1 MPLACAGKASGWR
14 EPQSEDRPEGIEHR
28 RGWAGLVLVYEGDTM
43 EANLIQP
50 DAAFS
55 AAERD
60 AVYKCIFNRRDVR
73 GQFLPDPI
81 PDDVLARLLK
91 AAHHAP
97 SVGFMQPWDFIV
109 VRDTAIK
116 RKVQNAFQRAHL
128 QAAEM
133 FEDGQQRTY
142 RTLKLEGI
150 VEAPIGICIT
160 CDRSR
165 SGPVVIG
172 RTHQREMDL
181 YSAVCAVQNL
191 WLSAR
196 AENIGV
202 GWVSILRHDDLRDAL
217 GIPPSIQPI
226 AYLCVGYVS
235 HFFEKP
241 ELETAGWLPR
251 IPLADVLWIDR
262 WQARGDSDPLFEHV

>member
-1 MPLACAGKASGWR
+1 MK
-14 EPQSEDRPEGIEHR
+14 
-28 RGWAGLVLVYEGDTM
+28 GDTM
-43 EANLIQP
+43 ETNHPQT
-50 DAAFS
+50 DAEFS
-55 AAERD
+55 AGERD
-60 AVYKCIFNRRDVR
+60 AVYKCIYNRRDVR

-81 PDDVLARLLK
+81 PDDVLARLLR

-109 VRDTAIK
+109 VRSAEIK
-116 RKVQNAFQRAHL
+116 KRIRDAFQHAHL
-128 QAAEM
+128 EAAEM
-133 FEDGQQRTY
+133 FENEQQRTY
-142 RTLKLEGI
+142 RNLKLEGI
-150 VEAPIGICIT
+150 VDAPIGICVT

-172 RTHQREMDL
+172 RTHQPEMDL

-196 AENIGV
+196 AENIGL
-202 GWVSILRHDDLRDAL
+202 GWVSIMRHDDVREAL

-235 HFFEKP
+235 HFLQKP
-241 ELETAGWLPR
+241 ELQAAGWLPR
-251 IPLADVLWIDR
+251 IPLSDVVWIDQ
-262 WQARGDSDPLFEHV
+262 WHARGDSDPLFDRV

>member
-1 MPLACAGKASGWR
+1 M
-14 EPQSEDRPEGIEHR
+14 ETNHPQ
-28 RGWAGLVLVYEGDTM
+28 T
-43 EANLIQP
+43 N
-50 DAAFS
+50 AAFS

-60 AVYKCIFNRRDVR
+60 AVYRCIFNRRDVR

-81 PDDVLARLLK
+81 PDDVLARLLR

-109 VRDTAIK
+109 VRSDAVK
-116 RKVQNAFQRAHL
+116 RRIRDAFQRAH
-128 QAAEM
+128 QEAAEM
-133 FEDGQQRTY
+133 FESEQQRTY

-150 VEAPIGICIT
+150 VEAPIGICVT

-172 RTHQREMDL
+172 RTHQPEMDL

-196 AENIGV
+196 AENVGV
-202 GWVSILRHDDLRDAL
+202 GWVSIVRHDDVREAL

-235 HFFEKP
+235 HFLQKP
-241 ELETAGWLPR
+241 ELQAAGWLPR
-251 IPLADVLWIDR
+251 IPLSDVVWIDR
-262 WQARGDSDPLFEHV
+262 WHARGDSDPLFERV

>member
-1 MPLACAGKASGWR
+1 MKS
-14 EPQSEDRPEGIEHR
+14 QD
-28 RGWAGLVLVYEGDTM
+28 
-43 EANLIQP
+43 IQA
-50 DAAFS
+50 DAEFS

-81 PDDVLARLLK
+81 PDQVLARLLT
-91 AAHHAP
+91 AAHRAP

-109 VRDTAIK
+109 VRDSAT
-116 RKVQNAFQRAHL
+116 RQKVRDSF
-128 QAAEM
+128 QAANQEAAGM
-133 FEDGQQRTY
+133 FEDEKQTAY
-142 RTLKLEGI
+142 RRLKLEGI

-165 SGPVVIG
+165 TGPVVLG
-172 RTHQREMDL
+172 RTHQADMDL

-191 WLSAR
+191 WLAAR

-202 GWVSILRHDDLRDAL
+202 GWVSIIRYDDLREAL
-217 GIPPSIQPI
+217 AIPPSIQPV

-235 HFFEKP
+235 HFFRKP
-241 ELETAGWLPR
+241 ELESVGWLPR
-251 IPLADVLWIDR
+251 TPLPDVVSIDR
-262 WQARGDSDPLFEHV
+262 WRGQDMSDPLFQHL

>member
-1 MPLACAGKASGWR
+1 MQALPMK
-14 EPQSEDRPEGIEHR
+14 EK
-28 RGWAGLVLVYEGDTM
+28 TM
-43 EANLIQP
+43 EPNDIQA
-50 DAAFS
+50 DAEFS
-55 AAERD
+55 ASERD

-81 PDDVLARLLK
+81 PDQVLARLLT

-109 VRDTAIK
+109 VRDSAIK
-116 RKVQNAFQRAHL
+116 QRVRDSF
-128 QAAEM
+128 QAANLEAAGM
-133 FEDGQQRTY
+133 FEDEKQKTY
-142 RTLKLEGI
+142 RRLKLEGI

-165 SGPVVIG
+165 TGPVVLG
-172 RTHQREMDL
+172 RTHQADMDL

-191 WLSAR
+191 WLAAR
-196 AENIGV
+196 VENIGV
-202 GWVSILRHDDLRDAL
+202 GWVSIIRHDDLRGAL

-226 AYLCVGYVS
+226 AYLCVGYVT
-235 HFFEKP
+235 HFLQKP

-251 IPLADVLWIDR
+251 MPLSDVVSIDR
-262 WQARGDSDPLFEHV
+262 WHARDSSDALLACL